1 MKRIIIIAEIGVN
14 HNGDI
19 NLAKELID
27 VASDCGADIVKFQTY
42 DAEELTIDNAPK
54 ALRKFL
60 EDVGTPFGA
69 KLSHLTPE
77 IKEWLINENLLD
89 QFVVKFK

>member
-1 MKRIIIIAEIGVN
+1 M
-14 HNGDI
+14 
-19 NLAKELID
+19 
-27 VASDCGADIVKFQTY
+27 
-42 DAEELTIDNAPK
+42 

-60 EDVGTPFGA
+60 EDVGTHFGA